1 MTLNLTG
8 IRNLVFDFGGVIID
22 IDYDAVRKAFQAL
35 GLEDVSAFYQHD
47 DHSKLVENFESGK
60 VSENDFRDTIIQ
72 KIGGDISYERF
83 DETWNAILKSVPPRR
98 VELLTQLSHHF
109 NLYLLSNTNIIHY
122 RKYSHDFEHTY
133 HRSLRGMFKKAYFSH
148 EIKMRKPAPAIFQFV
163 LNDAG
168 ITGEESL
175 FVDDSELNIKSAE
188 SVGFKTLYKP
198 QEEELTAFFE
208 NYL

>member
-47 DHSKLVENFESGK
+47 DQSKLVENFESGM
-60 VSENDFRDTIIQ
+60 VSEKDFRDTIIQ

-83 DETWNAILKSVPPRR
+83 DETWNAIIKSVPPRR
-98 VELLTQLSHHF
+98 VELLTKLSHHF

-133 HRSLRGMFKKAYFSH
+133 QRSLRGMFKKAYFSH

-163 LNDAG
+163 LKDAG
-168 ITGEESL
+168 IKGEESL

-198 QEEELTAFFE
+198 QEEELTAFFKK
-208 NYL
+208 YL